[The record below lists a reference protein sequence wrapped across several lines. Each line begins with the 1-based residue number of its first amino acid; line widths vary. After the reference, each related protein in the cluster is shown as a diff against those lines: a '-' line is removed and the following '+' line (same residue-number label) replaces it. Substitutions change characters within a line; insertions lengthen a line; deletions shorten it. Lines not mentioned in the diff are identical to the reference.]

1 MGNIRTKIGIKSVLS
16 MQPHQILWDLA
27 VKGFNARRQFGDAVT
42 FSVFYRSLEGT
53 QRWHR
58 IGRLGVWTPEQAR
71 KEAQKILRARD
82 LGEDPSGSRMA
93 ARNSPTVEQLC
104 ADYLAAMDAHQI
116 NGKKASTIYTDKI
129 RINKHIVP
137 GIGKFKVSTISQE
150 QIENWMR
157 SHSAGQANAQKSP

>member
-104 ADYLAAMDAHQI
+104 ADYLAAMDA
-116 NGKKASTIYTDKI
+116 
-129 RINKHIVP
+129 
-137 GIGKFKVSTISQE
+137 
-150 QIENWMR
+150 
-157 SHSAGQANAQKSP
+157 